1 MTMSD
6 SVTKKCPHCN
16 GDTPKRNKFCSK
28 VCSSTFHHA
37 EKRKKLLR
45 NNCKRCGKKCRRSK
59 QEYCRLECYYASVR
73 EMEQVETEK
82 VCKICSVVFLQW
94 DKAKPIIPKA
104 AVCESC
110 RSTKRELIAKKCRK
124 AAKVRFQN
132 FSQKERSL
140 YYESAN
146 TYRLQQRRQIQYYI
160 KAVIKG
166 AKTRGLSFEVTVSDL
181 TIQLIRQNGICSLSG
196 RKISLL
202 DNSASLDRINS
213 NVGYTKDNIQWL
225 YKPINTMKMALPQAD
240 FLQLC
245 REIATH
251 HPQS

>member
-1 MTMSD
+1 MSD
-6 SVTKKCPHCN
+6 IVTKKCPHCN

-37 EKRKKLLR
+37 ERRKKLIR
-45 NNCKRCGKKCRRSK
+45 NDCKKCGKKCRKKR
-59 QEYCRLECYYASVR
+59 EYCCLECYYTSVR

-82 VCKICSVVFLQW
+82 VCKICLAVFLQW
-94 DKAKPIIPKA
+94 DKIKPVIPKA

-110 RSTKRELIAKKCRK
+110 RSIKRKLNADRCRK
-124 AAKVRFQN
+124 VAKARFQN
-132 FSQKERSL
+132 LPQKEKSL
-140 YYESAN
+140 YYDSARS
-146 TYRLQQRRQIQYYI
+146 YGLRRRGQIKHYI
-160 KAVIKG
+160 KTVVRG

-181 TIQLIRQNGICSLSG
+181 TIQLIRQNGTCSLSG

-213 NVGYTKDNIQWL
+213 DIGYTKDNIQWL

-240 FLQLC
+240 FLQFC
-245 REIATH
+245 REIATR
-251 HPQS
+251 HP